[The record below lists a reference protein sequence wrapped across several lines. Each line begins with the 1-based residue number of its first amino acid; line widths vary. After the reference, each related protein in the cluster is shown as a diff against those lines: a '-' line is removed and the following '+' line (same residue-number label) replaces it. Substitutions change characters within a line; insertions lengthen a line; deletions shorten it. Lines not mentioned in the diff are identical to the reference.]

1 MGKSMRRDHLPFSMP
16 NRSHSLIQEWRHLSF
31 LHWEVDPNKLKQY
44 IPEGIEIDFFEG
56 KSFVGVIPFLMKNV
70 RPRFLPA
77 VPGISTFPEFNI
89 RTYVKKN
96 GKAGVLFLTLDAQS
110 RITCAYAPRAYGLPY
125 TYAKCKL
132 KIEKD
137 NFNWESKR
145 SKEGFE
151 LKGSCI
157 AIGEEM
163 QAMPNSLEEFLF
175 ERYSLYVKHKNSAKM
190 AYTLHDPWKFKE
202 AKAELSINTLTE
214 SYDLGIKNP
223 LKPDYVHMSDGVYV
237 HTWSIE
243 NVE

>member
-16 NRSHSLIQEWRHLSF
+16 TRSHSLIQEWRHLSF
-31 LHWEVDPNKLKQY
+31 LHWEVDPDKLKQF
-44 IPEGIEIDFFEG
+44 IPEGVEIDFFEG

-110 RITCAYAPRAYGLPY
+110 RITCAYAPRAYWLPY

-145 SKEGFE
+145 LKEGFE

-223 LKPDYVHMSDGVYV
+223 LLEIPLEVD
-237 HTWSIE
+237 
-243 NVE
+243 